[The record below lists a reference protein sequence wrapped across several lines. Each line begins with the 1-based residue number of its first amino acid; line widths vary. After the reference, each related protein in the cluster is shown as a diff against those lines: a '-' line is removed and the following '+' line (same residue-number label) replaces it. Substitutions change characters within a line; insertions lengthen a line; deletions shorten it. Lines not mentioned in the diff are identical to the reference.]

1 MKDGRASKRKDI
13 EQLSADFWPRLTQ
26 RIEKAGIS
34 VEYEFL
40 DSLASRDQV
49 CVGLKRGLMGDL
61 TGSYTWL
68 LVPLRNAGSGRL
80 SNAIALETFTT
91 QNSSQGKE
99 DQTSATAGATYFFRV
114 IERKEY
120 TQAKDEDLARELENF
135 TKNINR
141 YMIDINFRREPIFLS
156 ANQLKD
162 TKYVQYRFAIA
173 KMPSL
178 MTLRNLFIGRVIHSS
193 PDQWKNDVASLLAF
207 NARSLDDTE
216 KWKKG
221 DT

>member
-1 MKDGRASKRKDI
+1 
-13 EQLSADFWPRLTQ
+13 
-26 RIEKAGIS
+26 
-34 VEYEFL
+34 
-40 DSLASRDQV
+40 
-49 CVGLKRGLMGDL
+49 MGEL

-68 LVPLRNAGSGRL
+68 LVPLCNAGSGRL
-80 SNAIALETFTT
+80 SNAIALEAFTT
-91 QNSSQGKE
+91 QSSSQGKE
-99 DQTSATAGATYFFRV
+99 DQTSATAGATYFFRIV
-114 IERKEY
+114 GRKEY
-120 TQAKDEDLARELENF
+120 IQARDEDLIIELENF

-156 ANQLKD
+156 ENQLKD

-178 MTLRNLFIGRVIHSS
+178 MTLRNLFVGRVIHSS
-193 PDQWKNDVASLLAF
+193 ADQWKNDVASLLAF